1 MASLSS
7 LLHVCYLENGISQRL
22 NARVFKLLGHP
33 ESKILYFCNYAGES
47 INMECGWE
55 LYRSITTT
63 PRTLRDIHEANEKNN
78 SDF

>member
-7 LLHVCYLENGISQRL
+7 LLHICYLEKGISKRV
-22 NARVFKLLGHP
+22 NARVFKILGHP
-33 ESKILYFCNYAGES
+33 ESSILYFCNCAGES
-47 INMECGWE
+47 IDRKSGWE